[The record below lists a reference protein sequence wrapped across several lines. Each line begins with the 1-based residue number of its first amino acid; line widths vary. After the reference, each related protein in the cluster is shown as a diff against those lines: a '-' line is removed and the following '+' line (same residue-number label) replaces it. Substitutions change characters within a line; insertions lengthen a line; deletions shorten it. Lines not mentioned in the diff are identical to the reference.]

1 MLTRKKDIMPP
12 RRRDSGFNFP
22 GSLGT
27 AIIGLLATLVTTG
40 IISMCTLYTRV
51 ATLTDDVGRIET
63 SLARHLD
70 HSVDRD
76 EWLRRDAAIQR
87 AIDSMATKEDL
98 KDLRNMIQDALGQSI
113 RHATAK

>member
-1 MLTRKKDIMPP
+1 MPPNRKK
-12 RRRDSGFNFP
+12 DSGFNFT
-22 GSLGT
+22 GTLGT

-87 AIDSMATKEDL
+87 AIDSMATKEDV
-98 KDLRNMIQDALGQSI
+98 KELREMIQNALGAAPRRS
-113 RHATAK
+113 R